1 MPGRSTKSKLY
12 KLSRYPKLLCL
23 QFVTCTSL
31 CSVFTNF
38 FPPFFFLMM
47 CSKVFCKFLHGKFS
61 DGVDVDTEIK
71 GNDLAKAFD
80 DCGEFEGEMMDFLI
94 SHWKADPSMNHAFD
108 SGSRVLMSP
117 YFLTVQ
123 KTIAF
128 FITSLSHMCV
138 CVISVWSIAST
149 VFQQNDIYD
158 CLCSMF
164 SRWTACRLVLSSFW
178 RMP

>member
-1 MPGRSTKSKLY
+1 
-12 KLSRYPKLLCL
+12 
-23 QFVTCTSL
+23 
-31 CSVFTNF
+31 
-38 FPPFFFLMM
+38 MM

-61 DGVDVDTEIK
+61 DGVDFYTEIT
-71 GNDLAKAFD
+71 GSDLAKAFD

-108 SGSRVLMSP
+108 SGARVLMSP

-123 KTIAF
+123 KTITF
-128 FITSLSHMCV
+128 FITSLLCMCV
-138 CVISVWSIAST
+138 CYTCLEHRIYCFCRKMTSI
-149 VFQQNDIYD
+149 I

-164 SRWTACRLVLSSFW
+164 SRWTACHLVLSSFW